1 MAISWEIQI
10 LNFIKIAKR
19 FQIQEFVVRSK
30 FALFFFFFFC
40 LICIFWHC
48 CRNSF
53 GLKMFLLILGHIEIL
68 QWKFCIWR
76 AINGCFPKYSKLRLS
91 GQFQACLFI
100 YLFFY
105 GKISRT
111 KKAPKCKTSDFHP
124 LRSLCAQKTV
134 ALVV

>member
-1 MAISWEIQI
+1 
-10 LNFIKIAKR
+10 
-19 FQIQEFVVRSK
+19 
-30 FALFFFFFFC
+30 
-40 LICIFWHC
+40 
-48 CRNSF
+48 
-53 GLKMFLLILGHIEIL
+53 MFLLNLGYIEIF

-76 AINGCFPKYSKLRLS
+76 AINGCCPKYSKLRLS

-111 KKAPKCKTSDFHP
+111 QKAPKCKTSDFHP